1 MLVIFCMFLLNILS
15 SLILSELLV
24 KRRFVQIPLITNF
37 HTSHVRCYTPFLLQ
51 AVAYHKDEFMRRKFR
66 VMNLLAEMFD
76 NTDWHILH
84 SPFIYS
90 AGITK
95 SIVVCDVSILYL
107 LLCECVFCIFW
118 YFWFCDEITTWSWRF
133 VNLIAL
139 YLVDLQQQLLYSH
152 WSIAAALLLSLT

>member
-1 MLVIFCMFLLNILS
+1 MYVVF
-15 SLILSELLV
+15 
-24 KRRFVQIPLITNF
+24 
-37 HTSHVRCYTPFLLQ
+37 TPFLLQ

-95 SIVVCDVSILYL
+95 SIVVCDVSVLYL
-107 LLCECVFCIFW
+107 LLYVFFIFLFAMRVRCVCNVTW
-118 YFWFCDEITTWSWRF
+118 YDVMI
-133 VNLIAL
+133 L
-139 YLVDLQQQLLYSH
+139 
-152 WSIAAALLLSLT
+152 